1 MITDI
6 SVIIPARNEEENL
19 KRIVPEIIKSYN
31 QYLQE
36 IIIIDDNSTD
46 KTYHVAVILQ
56 KKYPKIKVYRRRSCA
71 GVGLAIRDGIAQL
84 SPKTKYV
91 LFMDCDFLS
100 NVPDIAKMIGKI
112 KDADGVVG
120 SRFIEKDSLT
130 NYPFPKLIANRLY
143 HLLAQLLLGIKQND
157 LTNNF
162 KLYRHELV
170 KKIAPFLKSND
181 FSINAEI
188 GYYPIIMEAK
198 IAEVAVHWQERDKNM
213 GLSKFKILRV
223 GPSYL
228 SAFLRLARYK
238 FRNEQENLPSE
249 Y

>member
-19 KRIVPEIIKSYN
+19 KKIIPKIIHCYN
-31 QYLQE
+31 RHLRE
-36 IIIIDDNSTD
+36 IIIVDDNSTD
-46 KTYHVAVILQ
+46 KTYSTSIFLQ
-56 KKYPKIKVYRRRSCA
+56 KKYPKIKIYRRKA
-71 GVGLAIRDGIAQL
+71 PFGVGLAIRDGIANL
-84 SPKTKYV
+84 SPYTKYV
-91 LFMDCDFLS
+91 LFIDSDFII
-100 NVPDIAKMIGKI
+100 NVPDIAQMIQKI
-112 KDADGVVG
+112 EKSDGVTG
-120 SRFIEKDSLT
+120 SRFSKKNSLT
-130 NYPFPKLIANRLY
+130 NYPFPKFVANRTY
-143 HLLAQLLLGIKQND
+143 HLLAKLLLGARQND

-162 KLYRHELV
+162 KLYRYGLV
-170 KKIAPFLKSND
+170 KKIEPFLKSND
-181 FSINAEI
+181 FAINAEI
-188 GYYPIIMEAK
+188 GYYPAVMGAK
-198 IAEVAVHWQERDKNM
+198 IAQVPVRWQERDKNM

>member
-1 MITDI
+1 MTIDI
-6 SVIIPARNEEENL
+6 SVIIPARNEEKNL
-19 KRIVPEIIKSYN
+19 KKIIPAIFTRYK
-31 QYLQE
+31 QYLTAV
-36 IIIIDDNSTD
+36 IIVDDNSTD
-46 KTYHVAVILQ
+46 KTYHVAATLQ
-56 KKYPKIKVYRRRSCA
+56 KKYPKIKVYRRAHPS
-71 GVGLAIRDGIAQL
+71 GVGLAIRDGITQL

-112 KDADGVVG
+112 KDAEGVVG

-143 HLLAQLLLGIKQND
+143 HLLAQLLLGIKQSD

-170 KKIAPFLKSND
+170 DKITPFLTSTD
-181 FSINAEI
+181 FAINAEI
-188 GYYPIIMEAK
+188 GYYPIIMGAK
-198 IAEVAVHWQERDKNM
+198 IAEVPVHWQERNKNM

-228 SAFLRLARYK
+228 LVLFRLVRMK
-238 FRNEQENLPSE
+238 FFN
-249 Y
+249 